1 MRLGSDKRPALAR
14 TVTALML
21 TFAAAGTA
29 AAGTFSIAPVRIEL
43 QGAQRTAVLTVHN
56 DAAAPLLIQVSTL
69 AWTQTGGEESYT
81 ATHELLATPP
91 VFTLP
96 PNGEQIV
103 RVALRR
109 EPDATRELDYRLV
122 LAEVPQ
128 PVDKNFTGLRVA
140 LRLSL
145 PLFVKPAAP
154 AASALSWHAQWQADG
169 KLAVSASNG
178 GQAHLQVS
186 DFTLHIA
193 GTEQSVR
200 GAVSRYVLPGS
211 TVSWK
216 LDAPAGVARDAAITV
231 HGSSDQGEFQAD
243 VATTGT

>member
-1 MRLGSDKRPALAR
+1 
-14 TVTALML
+14 ML
-21 TFAAAGTA
+21 AAAGTA

-56 DAAAPLLIQVSTL
+56 DDSAPLLIQMSTL
-69 AWTQTGGEESYT
+69 AWTQPGGEENYT
-81 ATHELLATPP
+81 ATHDLLATPP

-109 EPDATRELDYRLV
+109 EPDGARELDYRLL

-140 LRLSL
+140 LRLSI
-145 PLFVKPAAP
+145 PVFVKAGAP
-154 AASALSWHAQWQADG
+154 ASAALAWHAEWQADA
-169 KLAVSASNG
+169 KLIVSASNS
-178 GQAHLQVS
+178 GQSHLQVS
-186 DFTLHIA
+186 DFTLHFS
-193 GTEQSVR
+193 GTEQTTR
-200 GAVSRYVLPGS
+200 GSVSRYVLPGS

-216 LDAPAGVARDAAITV
+216 LGAPAGILHDAAITI
-231 HGSSDQGEFQAD
+231 HGASDQGDFQAN
-243 VATTGT
+243 VATTGP